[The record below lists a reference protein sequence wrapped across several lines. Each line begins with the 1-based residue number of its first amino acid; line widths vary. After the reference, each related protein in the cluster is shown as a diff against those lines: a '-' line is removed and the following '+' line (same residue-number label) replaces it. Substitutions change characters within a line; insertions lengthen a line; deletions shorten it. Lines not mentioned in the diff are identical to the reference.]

1 MRELTETE
9 IDEVSGGFLP
19 IIGFGLAL
27 AGKALGSAGVY
38 GWIVGSA
45 SLILGS
51 YSMGAYF
58 RDSLY
63 GG

>member
-19 IIGFGLAL
+19 IFGFGVAL

-38 GWIVGSA
+38 GWAISSA
-45 SLILGS
+45 SLILSS
-51 YSMGAYF
+51 YSFGEYL
-58 RDSLY
+58 RDQNR
-63 GG
+63 G